1 MPSVGFQIGIDG
13 EAKFR
18 ASITNIAAAMKALDA
33 QMKNVKASFSE
44 QDSAETK
51 NAKILEQL
59 IKQLDALE
67 KAQAK
72 AKQNVEDAAAATGA
86 NSTVT
91 NRARAQYEE
100 LSARI
105 NETRNEIHDLTST
118 VDEGADSMDD
128 AADAAAEYAQTLAT
142 IQAAEKIQNGL
153 KKVGEALK
161 SAAESSIDFES
172 AFTGV
177 RRAVRGT
184 PEELESI
191 EASIKALAADTG
203 VSAEEIASVVTSAGR
218 LGVATDSVMEFSR
231 VMIDLGEASSMS
243 ADEAATA
250 LARFTNILGTA
261 PEDISRLGS
270 TLLKLG
276 NSFATNETEITEM
289 ATRLASAG
297 KLAGFT
303 ETQILGLATAMSSVG
318 INAEAGGT
326 AMTQTITAITRAVGR
341 GGDALDTFARV
352 SGMSAEE
359 FATAWRTDASGAL
372 QAFVQGLANVD
383 ANGGNV
389 TATLDS
395 LGLSGIRQSN
405 MLRSLALAADM
416 LNDTLDTANDA
427 WAKNT
432 ELTETAGLV
441 YNNTEHRIASARES
455 LNNLSIAV
463 GDAFGPQIRGAADMI
478 NGLAESLTQ
487 AAENAPELVSA
498 MGTVTAGVTAATA
511 AFVAL
516 KGATAALS
524 AIGVGVAALAPWAA
538 VGAAVGLIA
547 SEATK
552 GAAAWNE
559 YVDSMTPAAT
569 SAEETA
575 AEIERL
581 EAEINTL
588 QDEWNSTDWGFGD
601 GDTNYYKEIAWRE
614 DAIEGLR
621 QKLADYA
628 TQQTGTTV
636 AVDENTVAVA
646 LAAEKEQEFQDVM
659 SEVTELLQKQQERYE
674 GLRESYAKTFGL
686 FETAPEH
693 VQKSVDDML
702 SAWGSQQTYWEEL
715 GANMQAAAKMG
726 LDDGLLQ
733 SLSDLGPEGASA
745 VASILGEID
754 KLGAGTD
761 EAKQRIDEINERYRA
776 QQEAQEKAA
785 RETADAI
792 SEASGEI
799 EKIMEKTS
807 EAAEALDKT
816 DEMYSTAKANIE
828 AYLKGLEAQAGPMY
842 EAVEDIG
849 RRILA
854 SMQAGVNSGSLQ
866 LPGVIKPG
874 GGASGGIP
882 GFATGLDY
890 VPYDNFLAYLHKGEM
905 VLPAD
910 DAADYRSGSSTGGRA
925 GTVINIY
932 PQKLDDATMDYIY
945 NRFSVQMGADA

>member
-13 EAKFR
+13 EADFK
-18 ASITNIAAAMKALDA
+18 ASISNITAAMKALDA
-33 QMKNVKASFSE
+33 QMKSVKSSFTE

-59 IKQLDALE
+59 RKQQSLTEAALE
-67 KAQAK
+67 KMKKNITEAT
-72 AKQNVEDAAAATGA
+72 ESTGA
-86 NSTVT
+86 NSTAT
-91 NRARAQYEE
+91 NKAKAQYEILTAKLNGTNGQIAK
-100 LSARI
+100 LSKGM
-105 NETRNEIHDLTST
+105 NEN
-118 VDEGADSMDD
+118 
-128 AADAAAEYAQTLAT
+128 AAETESAAEAAARYVQTLAT
-142 IQAAEKIQNGL
+142 IQAAEKVQNGL

-372 QAFVQGLANVD
+372 QAFVQGLANID

-432 ELTETAGLV
+432 ELAETAGLV
-441 YNNTEHRIASARES
+441 YNNTEHRIAAARES

-487 AAENAPELVSA
+487 AAENAPGLVSA
-498 MGTVTAGVTAATA
+498 MGTVTVGVTAATA

-516 KGATAALS
+516 KGAAAALS

-575 AEIERL
+575 AEIAKL
-581 EAEINTL
+581 EAEISTL
-588 QDEWNSTDWGFGD
+588 QTEWDSTGWGFGD

-614 DAIEGLR
+614 SVIEELR

-702 SAWGSQQTYWEEL
+702 SAWASQQTYWEEL

-761 EAKQRIDEINERYRA
+761 EAKQRIDEINERYRSR
-776 QQEAQEKAA
+776 QEAQEKAA

-799 EKIMEKTS
+799 EKIMEKAS

-828 AYLKGLEAQAGPMY
+828 AYLEGLEAQAGPMY

-866 LPGVIKPG
+866 LPGVTKPG
-874 GGASGGIP
+874 GGGSSVIP

-910 DAADYRSGSSTGGRA
+910 DAADYRSGGRTGGA
-925 GTVINIY
+925 STTVNLY
-932 PQKLDDATMDYIY
+932 PQTVDEATIDYIY
-945 NRFSVQMGADA
+945 NRFSARMGAEI